1 LPADLAAAICQLVS
15 DVGLGL
21 TFITQEIACGE
32 VPERL
37 IGLVS
42 KTSMGLRSIE
52 GSNPSPSANKPHTVN
67 ITRARTEC
75 DRSTR
80 R

>member
-1 LPADLAAAICQLVS
+1 
-15 DVGLGL
+15 
-21 TFITQEIACGE
+21 

-52 GSNPSPSANKPHTVN
+52 GSNPSPSAIFRPK
-67 ITRARTEC
+67 
-75 DRSTR
+75 RSAGDER
-80 R
+80 S